1 MDRAFPEQE
10 LGHGEAAGTAALD
23 PRVRVGH
30 GRWVWVNLW
39 AAWCAPCKEELP
51 RLLQWAK
58 RLSPS
63 LDMQFVSLDD
73 DQRQFLR
80 YLGQQP
86 ADGLRASYWLPEGK
100 TRGAW
105 LSDLGIDESPELP
118 IQILVNP
125 RGKVHCIIHG
135 AVEDTDF
142 ARVAQLTAPR

>member
-1 MDRAFPEQE
+1 M
-10 LGHGEAAGTAALD
+10 
-23 PRVRVGH
+23 
-30 GRWVWVNLW
+30 
-39 AAWCAPCKEELP
+39 
-51 RLLQWAK
+51 LQWAK